1 MKGQEEERQRRDCE
15 KEEEKEE
22 KRREWESKGEG
33 RGGRRFMNSVAQTR
47 QEKTR
52 EGTVKKCNTFH
63 GYCWAG
69 SSPVHTHTHTPSCGG
84 GFGCLCTRTF
94 FQWWPMGHMKPS
106 SNDSM
111 PTSSTFSSS
120 WRAQGHSKLASLSAH
135 LPMHSP
141 LASTS
146 AHACEFYP
154 CVTCNCM

>member
-69 SSPVHTHTHTPSCGG
+69 SSPVHTHAHTFLWWWLWLPLHTHFLPVV
-84 GFGCLCTRTF
+84 
-94 FQWWPMGHMKPS
+94 
-106 SNDSM
+106 
-111 PTSSTFSSS
+111 
-120 WRAQGHSKLASLSAH
+120 AH
-135 LPMHSP
+135 G
-141 LASTS
+141 AYETIK
-146 AHACEFYP
+146 
-154 CVTCNCM
+154 

>member
-69 SSPVHTHTHTPSCGG
+69 SSPVHTHTHLLVVVALAA
-84 GFGCLCTRTF
+84 FAHAL
-94 FQWWPMGHMKPS
+94 
-106 SNDSM
+106 
-111 PTSSTFSSS
+111 SSS
-120 WRAQGHSKLASLSAH
+120 GGPWGI
-135 LPMHSP
+135 
-141 LASTS
+141 
-146 AHACEFYP
+146 
-154 CVTCNCM
+154 

>member
-52 EGTVKKCNTFH
+52 EGTVKQCNTFH

-69 SSPVHTHTHTPSCGG
+69 SSPVHTHTHTHLLVVVALAA
-84 GFGCLCTRTF
+84 FAHAL
-94 FQWWPMGHMKPS
+94 
-106 SNDSM
+106 
-111 PTSSTFSSS
+111 SSS
-120 WRAQGHSKLASLSAH
+120 GGPWGI
-135 LPMHSP
+135 
-141 LASTS
+141 
-146 AHACEFYP
+146 
-154 CVTCNCM
+154 